1 MKKTTIAGAG
11 PSGLCAAISLAHAGF
26 EVQVREKEK
35 DAGTRWI
42 GSFQCLENTSCNE
55 DFLEMLER
63 MGIKK
68 DFYCKPLYG
77 VEVIDGKGAR
87 HSFFSARPLWYI
99 IRRGN
104 EKGMLDYS
112 LEKQAIKAGVQLR
125 FDKEAKGADIIATGP
140 SSAEGIAR
148 EMVFETNAKDQFL
161 LLLDNKIAPKG
172 YAYLLIADKTATLC
186 VAIMEDFAGINKYFE
201 LARSKLMQISPFSVK
216 NQKYKTNFVS
226 FHIPSSAKRDS
237 SLLVGEAAG
246 FQDFVFGFGLRYAFL
261 SGYLAAKSIIDRKDY
276 DAMWKKEFGSRLEL
290 GILNRALYEF
300 GGDSAFASLISQA
313 EKEKDFGKFLH
324 SFSKPTL
331 AKGFLIPFAKHLLG
345 RNNSCNH
352 AANCAWCPKRRQ

>member
-1 MKKTTIAGAG
+1 MKKITIAGAG
-11 PSGLCAAISLAHAGF
+11 PSGLCAAISLARAGLQ
-26 EVQVREKEK
+26 VQVQEKEK
-35 DAGTRWI
+35 NAGTRWV
-42 GSFQCLENTSCNE
+42 GSFQCLENTSCDE

-63 MGIKK
+63 IGIKK

-77 VEVIDGKGAR
+77 VEVIDGKGAS
-87 HSFFSARPLWYI
+87 HPFSSARPLWYL

-112 LEKQAIKAGVQLR
+112 LKKQAIKTGVKLKFGTQ
-125 FDKEAKGADIIATGP
+125 AKDANILATGP
-140 SSAEGIAR
+140 SFAEGIAR

-161 LLLDNKIAPKG
+161 LLLDNTIAPKG

-186 VAIMEDFAGINKYFE
+186 VAIMKDFSGINKYFE
-201 LARSKLMQISPFSVK
+201 LARSKLAQISPFNVK
-216 NQKYKTNFVS
+216 NPKYKTNFVS

-237 SLLVGEAAG
+237 SLYVGEAAG

-261 SGYLAAKSIIDRKDY
+261 SGYLAAKSIIDGSDY
-276 DAMWKKEFGSRLEL
+276 DSLWKKEFASRLEL

-300 GGDSAFASLISQA
+300 GGDSAFANLISQA

-324 SFSKPTL
+324 SLSKPTL
-331 AKGFLIPFAKHLLG
+331 AKGFLTPFAKHLLG

-352 AANCAWCPKRRQ
+352 AANCAWRPKKR